1 MTPAST
7 PHGLAAFEGRPSL
20 HAAPAAVASLL
31 GHGVPPALAERM
43 LAAPTL
49 RERLD
54 AELRSRLGALP
65 PKLTPVQ
72 AYVAALDPA
81 GLLRLT
87 LRAGAAWHAAE
98 IAKAYDGATV
108 RALVERI
115 GPEFR
120 GAALADLAAHPRPA
134 APVGAAAP
142 SSPTPS
148 SQGLDALPAAI
159 ARDGTAC
166 MVAWCEA
173 QPRAVGWRV
182 LLRLRVNGRP
192 GPEHGQLGPAIVE
205 RLAAPGAPP

>member
-7 PHGLAAFEGRPSL
+7 PQGLAAFEGRPSL

-31 GHGVPPALAERM
+31 GHGIPPALAERM
-43 LAAPTL
+43 LAAPLL
-49 RERLD
+49 RARLD
-54 AELRSRLGALP
+54 AELRSRLGELP
-65 PKLTPVQ
+65 PELTPVQ
-72 AYVAALDPA
+72 AHIAALDPA

-134 APVGAAAP
+134 AAVGAAAP
-142 SSPTPS
+142 SSPS
-148 SQGLDALPAAI
+148 LDGLPAAI

-173 QPRAVGWRV
+173 QPRAVGWRL
-182 LLRLRVNGRP
+182 LLRLRVNGKP
-192 GPEHGQLGPAIVE
+192 GPEHGQLGPGIVE
-205 RLAAPGAPP
+205 RLAAPGLPT